1 MAGQSV
7 LVTGANRGIGW
18 ATCQVLAHNGCHVW
32 AASRSPTPEWPGRL
46 QQLAED
52 ANTEVRPV
60 QLDVDDT
67 ASIRAAFSE
76 VKTSGI
82 PLTGLVNNAGIT
94 HNALLQMTKV
104 DDVRDLFETNA
115 LGVLQVMQGAARL
128 MMRQRSG
135 AIVNVS
141 STAAI
146 DGNPGRASYGASKNA
161 VITLTRGAAREW
173 AAYGI
178 RVNSVAPGVTRTDM
192 LDSMTPE
199 VLAQVEATT
208 DLQRCGEPEEIA
220 QAIVF
225 LVSPLSSF
233 VSGQVLRVDGGMWV

>member
-1 MAGQSV
+1 MV
-7 LVTGANRGIGW
+7 VTP
-18 ATCQVLAHNGCHVW
+18 L
-32 AASRSPTPEWPGRL
+32 
-46 QQLAED
+46 
-52 ANTEVRPV
+52 
-60 QLDVDDT
+60 QLDVADPL
-67 ASIRAAFSE
+67 SIRSAFAE
-76 VKTSGI
+76 VKASRI

-104 DDVRDLFETNA
+104 DDVGDLFQTNS
-115 LGVLQVMQGAARL
+115 LGVLQLMQGAARL
-128 MMRQRSG
+128 MMRQRQG

-146 DGNPGRASYGASKNA
+146 DGNPGRASYGASKAA
-161 VITLTRGAAREW
+161 VITLTRGAAHEW

-199 VLAQVEATT
+199 VLAEVEATT
-208 DLQRCGEPEEIA
+208 DLGRCADPEEIA

-225 LVSPLSSF
+225 LLSPLASF
-233 VSGQVLRVDGGMWV
+233 VSGQVLRVDGGMWN